1 MDRSEQLF
9 ERAKRVLPGGVNSPV
24 RAYRA
29 VGMAPRF
36 ITRADGAYIYDEDG
50 KRYIDYVCS
59 WGPMILGHNHPVIR
73 EVVEQAVKDGLS
85 FGAPTRREVEI
96 AELMIGMVPNIEM
109 VRMVNSGTEAVM
121 SALRLARGAT
131 GRDKLIKFEGCYHG
145 HSDSLLVKAGSGALT
160 NGNPSSAGVPKEVA
174 EKTLVARYNETGL
187 EEAVRDAVGQFNAS
201 AVAPENATVSYDEA
215 AGSFSI
221 VPEQIGTAL
230 DADAVVEAADSAL
243 AALDEQVTLTE
254 DHLLQP
260 SIFESDTRLAAAVDE
275 ANTMI
280 GADLVLQMAGTTVGE
295 VNAEL
300 VAQWVSLDGD
310 LNAVLDEGALT
321 AWVDELAAQCGT
333 VGTER
338 SYTRADGKAVTVSGG
353 VYGWSVDRDT
363 LLGIVKEGVKS
374 GRTGTVDVPCS
385 TTGTAYNGAG
395 ARDWGSRYLDIDLSE
410 QYVRFYDEAGALVWE
425 SACVTG
431 TPNGEHDTPSGVY
444 WLNQKQSPSTLVGY
458 DGDTK
463 IYETKVQY
471 WMPFVGNAIGLHDA
485 DWQPDFGGTL
495 YKEGFGSHGCVNLP
509 PSKAGELY
517 GLIQG
522 GDVVVCHW

>member
-1 MDRSEQLF
+1 MGTRPVRYVP
-9 ERAKRVLPGGVNSPV
+9 ERAFASGGPV
-24 RAYRA
+24 RPVDVAQAPSSGSKRRPLKA
-29 VGMAPRF
+29 VGIGVGVLVAFLLVAYVGVAVYFTGRF
-36 ITRADGAYIYDEDG
+36 MPNSTVGDVD
-50 KRYIDYVCS
+50 VS
-59 WGPMILGHNHPVIR
+59 
-73 EVVEQAVKDGLS
+73 
-85 FGAPTRREVEI
+85 
-96 AELMIGMVPNIEM
+96 LM
-109 VRMVNSGTEAVM
+109 SSSEAQE
-121 SALRLARGAT
+121 RLAEVIDGYELSIEGQGFELSLSASDAGMFFDGSAVVGDMLADMNPWAWPFEL
-131 GRDKLIKFEGCYHG
+131 GREHDET
-145 HSDSLLVKAGSGALT
+145 DR
-160 NGNPSSAGVPKEVA
+160 
-174 EKTLVARYNETGL
+174 LVARYNETGL

-243 AALDEQVTLTE
+243 GALDEQVTLTE
-254 DHLLQP
+254 GHLLQP

-321 AWVDELAAQCGT
+321 AWVDELAAQCST

-431 TPNGEHDTPSGVY
+431 TPNGEH
-444 WLNQKQSPSTLVGY
+444 
-458 DGDTK
+458 
-463 IYETKVQY
+463 EVQY

>member
-1 MDRSEQLF
+1 MPQKSQMGTRPARYVPEGAF
-9 ERAKRVLPGGVNSPV
+9 APGGPV
-24 RAYRA
+24 RPVDAAQASSSGSKRRPLKA
-29 VGMAPRF
+29 VGIGVGVLAALLLVAYVGVAVYFTGRF
-36 ITRADGAYIYDEDG
+36 MPNSTVGDVD
-50 KRYIDYVCS
+50 VS
-59 WGPMILGHNHPVIR
+59 
-73 EVVEQAVKDGLS
+73 
-85 FGAPTRREVEI
+85 
-96 AELMIGMVPNIEM
+96 LM
-109 VRMVNSGTEAVM
+109 SSSEAQE
-121 SALRLARGAT
+121 RLAEVIDGYELSIEGQGFELSLSASDAGMFFDGSAVVGDMLADMNPWAWPFEL
-131 GRDKLIKFEGCYHG
+131 GREHDET
-145 HSDSLLVKAGSGALT
+145 DR
-160 NGNPSSAGVPKEVA
+160 
-174 EKTLVARYNETGL
+174 LVARYNETGL

-280 GADLVLQMAGTTVGE
+280 GADLVLQMAGATVGE